1 MKKLHHRKIKTI
13 IRNMNEE
20 ILTYNTPR
28 SEQILRQINHYEFK
42 RLWENNLAKNNK
54 SLLGGITT
62 SIMAIVFFITRD
74 YGFAGLLAGF
84 SIATCINY
92 IYYYSLYRKNKRKF
106 KEIIEREISNLST
119 NSKDVIWEFTPT
131 HFSFKNYKSEY
142 KFIWNE
148 ITYCILDDQYLYITA
163 YSFMNFIL
171 DKANI
176 DRENLDRTIEY
187 LEVHAQ
193 FKKI

>member
-1 MKKLHHRKIKTI
+1 
-13 IRNMNEE
+13 MNEE
-20 ILTYNTPR
+20 ILTYNTPC
-28 SEQILRQINHYEFK
+28 SEEILKQINQYEFK

-54 SLLGGITT
+54 NLLGGITT
-62 SIMAIVFFITRD
+62 SVIAIVFFITKD

-92 IYYYSLYRKNKRKF
+92 ISYYSLYRKNKKKF
-106 KEIIEREISNLST
+106 KEIIEREISNLNT
-119 NSKDVIWEFTPT
+119 NSKDVIWEFTPV

-163 YSFMNFIL
+163 SNFMNFIL

-176 DRENLDRTIEY
+176 DRENLDKTIEY

>member
-1 MKKLHHRKIKTI
+1 
-13 IRNMNEE
+13 MNEE
-20 ILTYNTPR
+20 ILTYNTPC
-28 SEQILRQINHYEFK
+28 SEEILRQINQYEFK
-42 RLWENNLAKNNK
+42 RLWEDNLIKNNK
-54 SLLGGITT
+54 NLLGGIVTL
-62 SIMAIVFFITRD
+62 IIAIVFFLTED

-92 IYYYSLYRKNKRKF
+92 VSYYSLYRKNKKKF
-106 KEIIEREISNLST
+106 KEIIEREVSNPKT

-163 YSFMNFIL
+163 SSFMNFIL

-176 DRENLDRTIEY
+176 DESNLNKTISY
-187 LEVHAQ
+187 LETKSK
-193 FKKI
+193 FRKI